1 MSIVDLHRIVAR
13 RDQDPGRL
21 SRHLLHHRSGEN
33 RRSGEMPRNEKL
45 VARQF
50 GLRHD
55 GLIIHRN
62 QPINQQVRSPV
73 MQIIL
78 YVFEFVLKVL
88 HLGARVDDWEI
99 KMFTGQPATQRQ
111 S

>member
-1 MSIVDLHRIVAR
+1 M
-13 RDQDPGRL
+13 PG
-21 SRHLLHHRSGEN
+21 
-33 RRSGEMPRNEKL
+33 NEKL
-45 VARQF
+45 IARQF

-55 GLIIHRN
+55 GLIIDRN
-62 QPINQQVRSPV
+62 QPINQQIRSPV

-99 KMFTGQPATQRQ
+99 NMFTGTPVTQWQ